1 MRKTIALAVI
11 AIAFSAVSFAQDFT
25 KAEVFGGY
33 QYTRINPGN
42 GVDGDNFNGWDA
54 AVQYNWSKAFGLK
67 ADFSGAYK
75 TVSTPLTDV
84 SLRQHHFLFGPVFSA
99 RSEKSTFF
107 VHALF
112 GGAHASA
119 DTGTAFLGSTSD
131 TAFAMAFGGGYDYNF
146 SKNFGVRLGQF
157 DYLPTRFGGE
167 TQNNFRYSTGIVI
180 RF

>member
-33 QYTRINPGN
+33 QYTRINPGQ

-54 AVQYNWSKAFGLK
+54 AVQYNWTKTIGLK

-75 TVSTPLTDV
+75 SVNDI
-84 SLRQHHFLFGPVFSA
+84 SLRQYHYLFGPVFSA

-112 GGAHASA
+112 GGAHATA
-119 DTGTAFLGSTSD
+119 DTGTTLFGSVSD
-131 TAFAMAFGGGYDYNF
+131 SAFAMAFGGGYDYNF
-146 SKNFGVRLGQF
+146 NKNFGVRLGQF

-167 TQNNFRYSTGIVI
+167 TQNNFRYSTGVVI